1 MKSFKKIVAGV
12 CSLMVLSAVA
22 TCAVSA
28 TDETT
33 GASGNIGYE
42 DGDTTSSVSTPVDG
56 TDNSGDTTQAP
67 TIGDEDG
74 DTTTSSSEV
83 AGDTTQAPT
92 IGDEDGDTTTSSSEV
107 AGDTTQAPTIGD
119 EDGDTTT
126 TTETVI
132 DLGESKETGDANGDG
147 EIDAVDLLITKKY
160 VLQMIDVINPAAD
173 ITGDGEVDSVDLLWL
188 KKYLLQLIDSF
199 DEIA

>member
-56 TDNSGDTTQAP
+56 TDNS
-67 TIGDEDG
+67 
-74 DTTTSSSEV
+74 
-83 AGDTTQAPT
+83 GDTTQAPT